1 MRIIKHLLTPLMF
14 LTMLCSFCLQCF
26 GAVTYSEL
34 YPWFDYLKEDK
45 KIQNFRA
52 FLTESIL
59 RDEFLNSYAVISATS
74 DQASE
79 RDLTAAT
86 YAVNEHFGSEYDH
99 LYMTAAYVS
108 MSLEL
113 ESGETLFFETA
124 ARSTAKDYV
133 TAEISSYSL
142 EGFDQN
148 DKIKDF
154 ETRHMT
160 YNRIHKYQIEY
171 DHGQVWRETIVF
183 SPPPRI
189 IIERR
194 TK

>member
-1 MRIIKHLLTPLMF
+1 MRIIKHLFTPLLF

-26 GAVTYSEL
+26 GAEITYVEIYL
-34 YPWFDYLKEDK
+34 YFDYIKQDQK
-45 KIQNFRA
+45 TRRFRDFQNG
-52 FLTESIL
+52 S
-59 RDEFLNSYAVISATS
+59 RDTYVDSYAVISATS

-86 YAVNEHFGSEYDH
+86 CAANEDFGSEYDY

-113 ESGETLFFETA
+113 ESGETLFLETA
-124 ARSTAKDYV
+124 ERGTAEAYV
-133 TAEISSYSL
+133 TAEISSYSI

-160 YNRIHKYQIEY
+160 YNRMQKYQVEY
-171 DHGQVWRETIVF
+171 DHGQVWKE
-183 SPPPRI
+183 I
-189 IIERR
+189 IIFEPSEKTAIERR
-194 TK
+194 S